1 MWDASTQGVVYY
13 VMERRGVMENT
24 SQVVDGI
31 VYEWMGYTLDD
42 TFLIDI
48 LFPPLLE
55 FSYLSV
61 YFIIT
66 TPRLNL
72 LNT

>member
-1 MWDASTQGVVYY
+1 
-13 VMERRGVMENT
+13 MENT